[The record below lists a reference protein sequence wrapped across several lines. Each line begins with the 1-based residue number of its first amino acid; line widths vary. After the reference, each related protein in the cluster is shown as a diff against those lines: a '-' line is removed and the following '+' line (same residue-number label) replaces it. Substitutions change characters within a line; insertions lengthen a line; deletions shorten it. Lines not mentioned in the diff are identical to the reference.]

1 MGRHDTRSIC
11 FLSLPQNSL
20 IFVMDKLP
28 IYKAPHLILLWNQI
42 IIMLS
47 LEDRWHEKDLVKTD
61 ESRIKGVFG
70 LKPHAPNCDSLS
82 IMPVCSLGIKIMNQ
96 PTNCLSV
103 FDHFAGLALKG
114 LIAPFV
120 LFFLVGNV
128 YEVVDKETLVFEISE
143 VPPEI

>member
-1 MGRHDTRSIC
+1 
-11 FLSLPQNSL
+11 
-20 IFVMDKLP
+20 MDKLP

-61 ESRIKGVFG
+61 ESRIKGVFV

>member
-1 MGRHDTRSIC
+1 
-11 FLSLPQNSL
+11 
-20 IFVMDKLP
+20 MDKLP
-28 IYKAPHLILLWNQI
+28 IYKAPHLISLWNQI

>member
-1 MGRHDTRSIC
+1 MGRYDTRSIC

-143 VPPEI
+143 VPPKI

>member
-1 MGRHDTRSIC
+1 
-11 FLSLPQNSL
+11 
-20 IFVMDKLP
+20 MDKLP

-128 YEVVDKETLVFEISE
+128 YEAVDKETLVFEISE

>member
-1 MGRHDTRSIC
+1 
-11 FLSLPQNSL
+11 
-20 IFVMDKLP
+20 
-28 IYKAPHLILLWNQI
+28 
-42 IIMLS
+42 MLS
-47 LEDRWHEKDLVKTD
+47 SEDTWHEKDLVKTD

-70 LKPHAPNCDSLS
+70 LKPHAPNYDSLS
-82 IMPVCSLGIKIMNQ
+82 NMPACSLGINTMNQ